1 MASFVPPPEGLSAE
15 QLEVL
20 CQKAYASVDILLAN
34 TKSEALNADGNAWN
48 VVLERKDLQLKVYSS
63 ETKDSSL
70 KRFKAIA
77 LLSDITPQQ
86 LIDFIG
92 DREHRKTWDR
102 NIADLQTVDL
112 ATDERGTVAV
122 LRSCTKKVG
131 PIAGRDFVDVTVVH
145 TLGDGSVVNCGTGLE
160 VVDAF
165 GLFPPATKQFVRG
178 FNLAGTGWHI
188 EFEPSMKGVK
198 VSYVIQTDLRG
209 WFLPVIIN
217 QAIGGSYVS
226 FFEDLRSALAKR
238 GKSGES

>member
-20 CQKAYASVDILLAN
+20 CEKAYASVDILLAN
-34 TKSEALNADGNAWN
+34 TKSDVNADGNAWN
-48 VVLERKDLQLKVYSS
+48 AVLERNDIQLKVFNS
-63 ETKDSSL
+63 ETRDSSL

-86 LIDFIG
+86 LIAFIG

-102 NIADLQTVDL
+102 NIFDLQTVDL
-112 ATDERGTVAV
+112 ATDERGAVAV

-131 PIAGRDFVDVTVVH
+131 PIAGRDFVDATVVR
-145 TLGDGSVVNCGTGLE
+145 TLADGSVVNCGTGLE
-160 VVDAF
+160 VRDTF
-165 GLFPPATKQFVRG
+165 GLFPPTKQFVRG
-178 FNLAGTGWHI
+178 LNLAGTGWHI
-188 EFEPSMKGVK
+188 ETEPSINGVK

-209 WFLPVIIN
+209 WFLPIIIN
-217 QAIGGSYVS
+217 QAIAGSYVS

-238 GKSGES
+238 S